1 MLDALLWTAVA
12 VSLTTGALVL
22 LLLALRPV
30 LGRLLSP
37 RFLTAVWA
45 VLALRLIFPFAVPL
59 PENTIL
65 FSFHPPVQFVQTA
78 AAPAGQDFLTDI
90 VSAPPDAGDTALA
103 GTDFAG
109 QTAADS
115 PDPLL
120 PNTSD
125 QNTGTGAAANNTD
138 PLAQNAASQSA
149 ESSASVNL
157 FWTFVSSLQSD
168 LRRLLLSLSPA
179 RLLLLLWG
187 AGSAFRL
194 SFELLFSLRFRL
206 SLLRCCSDAVDPA
219 LAEQIRAATDEMRM
233 KKSPPVYTC
242 SRISGPMLVGFFH
255 PVLLLP
261 DADLYTAE
269 DWDCMLRHELTHYR
283 CRHMLYK
290 LMLLLLCC
298 LQWWNP
304 AAYLLRRQADRDLE
318 LVCDSWALSGK
329 TASYRAKYG
338 RALLNSAS
346 PHRRLGDGC
355 SSCFY
360 REGVR
365 VMKRRLLNIFGKSGR
380 RGSLPALAAMLAL
393 CLAVSGCVMPVI
405 DSSVQAG
412 TVQTETVSSD
422 PAVLLDGAP
431 LAEIHEISTA
441 EELVAFAEGVNSGE
455 LDSESGDWWVL
466 TDDIDLTGI
475 DWEPIGRIVSPL
487 ENCDFGFYH
496 PDVFHYSEQYEL
508 PLLYFDGQ
516 GHTVSGMS
524 CFREFTFD
532 YGAFFF
538 SVASGSVIRNLN
550 VEGSVTAYKAGGLI
564 GYAQGLIE
572 NCSFSGQVTG
582 YGSAGGFTESGRA
595 TIRYCRVDADVAGN
609 NGVGGFIG
617 HTGGCDISCCYVTG
631 TVSGYSD
638 EQLAQITGLPYQRG
652 IGVIQEIGGF
662 AGMGAG
668 VLPDC
673 IADAEVYCYD
683 DTRFL
688 GSFIGT
694 TNANTISGCY
704 YNAEKNQNWTFGTIQ
719 LRLLDGELF
728 DGPYPAD
735 FRPTTIREEIPGWTP
750 LGISSAEI
758 AEKLESFEEEYQP
771 ISPPLEQA
779 KAVYQPRELIERE
792 ETLEAALLRRR
803 YLDPIC
809 CSGALEVSFSPN
821 DLSGLGPTEEHGS
834 LFLPIYYLLS
844 YNITPERIGSISS
857 LVLPFNFIRPQ
868 ETTEDALTS
877 YLPCDVETLRRLASD
892 CYDPEQGKYIFTSDL
907 PSQQVLARVT
917 GYQQIDPSILVL
929 DYELYKVPKDASK
942 TWEDP
947 VLTGTG
953 RATLQLF
960 SYNCRYLSN
969 EYTPLDA

>member
-65 FSFHPPVQFVQTA
+65 FSFHPPVQFTQTA
-78 AAPAGQDFLTDI
+78 VAPAGQDFLTDV

-149 ESSASVNL
+149 ESSASVNP
-157 FWTFVSSLQSD
+157 FWAFVSSLQSD

-194 SFELLFSLRFRL
+194 SFELLFSLRFRR

-261 DADLYTAE
+261 DAGLYTAE

-380 RGSLPALAAMLAL
+380 RGSLPALAAILAL

-431 LAEIHEISTA
+431 PAEIHEISTA
-441 EELVAFAEGVNSGE
+441 GELVAFAEGVNSGE

-475 DWEPIGRIVSPL
+475 DWEPIGKVPSALRGNRYDYLYQDP
-487 ENCDFGFYH
+487 G
-496 PDVFHYSEQYEL
+496 HYVNFFNLYYDL
-508 PLLYFDGQ
+508 PLIYFDGQ
-516 GHTVSGMS
+516 GHYVNGMS
-524 CFREFTFD
+524 CSVSEA
-532 YGAFFF
+532 YGGFFF
-538 SVASGSVIRNLN
+538 SVASGSIIRNLN
-550 VEGSVTAYKAGGLI
+550 VTGSVIAPCCGGLI
-564 GYAQGLIE
+564 GYGNGLIE
-572 NCSFSGQVTG
+572 NCSFSGDVQGYRFVGGLVG
-582 YGSAGGFTESGRA
+582 YGDPDLTVNHCIATANVSGAHSVGGFAGFGGSFSDCYAGGSVSGVSLARQHRLTGLPSDGDTEYVS
-595 TIRYCRVDADVAGN
+595 T
-609 NGVGGFIG
+609 VGGFIG
-617 HTGGCDISCCYVTG
+617 
-631 TVSGYSD
+631 SD
-638 EQLAQITGLPYQRG
+638 FQSLEN
-652 IGVIQEIGGF
+652 
-662 AGMGAG
+662 
-668 VLPDC
+668 C
-673 IADAEVYCYD
+673 IADAQMFCYD
-683 DTRFL
+683 DSSYF
-688 GSFIGT
+688 GSFIGR
-694 TNANTISGCY
+694 SSFPLGDSCY
-704 YNAEKNQNWTFGTIQ
+704 YNRERNQNWSFGTIQ
-719 LRLLDGELF
+719 IPIENGEF
-728 DGPYPAD
+728 STDGPLV
-735 FRPTTIREEIPGWTP
+735 TVKEE
-750 LGISSAEI
+750 LSGISPQGLSSKEIFELLSSFWTSYTPKSVEGASAI
-758 AEKLESFEEEYQP
+758 YNPRDFIPAEESTNRFY
-771 ISPPLEQA
+771 
-779 KAVYQPRELIERE
+779 
-792 ETLEAALLRRR
+792 RRN
-803 YLDPIC
+803 YLDWFADT
-809 CSGALEVSFSPN
+809 GLLEYSFSA
-821 DLSGLGPTEEHGS
+821 DDFSALGPTETRSSLANPLFAAFSKTLLLEFVLESPSPETYGKEGWIPRDYFESFFNSFLPCSSYVLHS
-834 LFLPIYYLLS
+834 LF
-844 YNITPERIGSISS
+844 
-857 LVLPFNFIRPQ
+857 
-868 ETTEDALTS
+868 
-877 YLPCDVETLRRLASD
+877 SD
-892 CYDPEQGKYIFTSDL
+892 CYDPQKNSYYYVKKD
-907 PSQQVLARVT
+907 PAQQTLIRVT
-917 GYQQIDPSILVL
+917 ESRWAVADRELILN
-929 DYELYKVPKDASK
+929 YELYRVPENAADSWQK
-942 TWEDP
+942 P
-947 VLTGTG
+947 VWIGSGT
-953 RATLQLF
+953 ADLLF
-960 SYNCRYLSN
+960 DTEGSWTFLSN
-969 EYTPLDA
+969 TYAPIDA